1 MPNSHIKESVS
12 YKIFRIFNT
21 LFMLGVII
29 VTLYP
34 FLYVIFASFSV
45 PDLFVASKGLV
56 LAPKGLSLMSYKMV
70 FKDPMIIRGLFNT
83 VVMVL
88 VGLVV
93 SMLLTVIGGYF
104 LSRKDAK
111 LSRPMMLMI
120 IFTMY
125 FSGGLIPF
133 YFVVKS
139 LGLVD
144 SMWSMILPTAINT
157 YNLIIMR
164 SAFATV
170 PPDLEDAAKIDGCGH
185 IRKLFQI
192 LVPLIMPTI
201 MVVMLYYAV
210 GMWNSWFNASIFLN
224 ERTKYPLQLILR
236 EILISNDTDKMTA
249 GVNATDSASVAETLK
264 YAVMVVSTVPIIM
277 VYPFVQKFFV
287 KGVMIGAVKG

>member
-12 YKIFRIFNT
+12 YKIFRVFNT
-21 LFMLGVII
+21 LFMLGVI
-29 VTLYP
+29 VLTLYP
-34 FLYVIFASFSV
+34 FLYVIYASFSV
-45 PDLFVASKGLV
+45 PDLFVASNGLL
-56 LAPKGLSLMSYKMV
+56 LAPKGLSLMSYRMV
-70 FKDPMIIRGLFNT
+70 FKDPMIIRGLLNT
-83 VVMVL
+83 IVMVL
-88 VGLVV
+88 VGLAV

-111 LSRPMMLMI
+111 LARPMMLMI

-139 LGLVD
+139 LKLVD

-164 SAFATV
+164 SAFATI

-236 EILISNDTDKMTA
+236 EILISNDTDKMTS

>member
-12 YKIFRIFNT
+12 YKIFRVFNT
-21 LFMLGVII
+21 LFMLGVI
-29 VTLYP
+29 VLTLYP
-34 FLYVIFASFSV
+34 FLYVIYASFSV
-45 PDLFVASKGLV
+45 PDLFVASKGLL
-56 LAPKGLSLMSYKMV
+56 LAPKGLSLMSYRMV
-70 FKDPMIIRGLFNT
+70 FKDPMIIRGLLNT
-83 VVMVL
+83 IVMVL
-88 VGLVV
+88 VGLAV

-111 LSRPMMLMI
+111 LARPMMLMI

-139 LGLVD
+139 LKLVD

-164 SAFATV
+164 SAFATI

-236 EILISNDTDKMTA
+236 EILISNDTDKMTS